1 MRTQVVIVGLGP
13 SGLLLGQLLAKTGVD
28 AVILDRSRKSTRH
41 RIDFKALTRKT
52 VIVYGQIEITGDR
65 MDARTTIG
73 GQGPKLGGL
82 PTSPMRVVVIWQ
94 GDAPPGYRPLAPN
107 VPQARRSAER
117 PPISRQTPI
126 EFTEIAMR

>member
-1 MRTQVVIVGLGP
+1 MP
-13 SGLLLGQLLAKTGVD
+13 
-28 AVILDRSRKSTRH
+28 
-41 RIDFKALTRKT
+41 
-52 VIVYGQIEITGDR
+52 
-65 MDARTTIG
+65 
-73 GQGPKLGGL
+73 
-82 PTSPMRVVVIWQ
+82 VVVIWQ